1 MEERSTH
8 RRQFVGDLQ
17 SVARDVAYDRPLAA
31 TLSLGGE
38 FQVKKINAKIGERI
52 WGQKMRSTVGAKK
65 WGQQMRPK
73 VDVKSCGHLLDLG

>member
-1 MEERSTH
+1 MPPRSLASSTKPPT
-8 RRQFVGDLQ
+8 
-17 SVARDVAYDRPLAA
+17 SVHPQIPLGAQKM
-31 TLSLGGE
+31 S
-38 FQVKKINAKIGERI
+38 AKFGVRI